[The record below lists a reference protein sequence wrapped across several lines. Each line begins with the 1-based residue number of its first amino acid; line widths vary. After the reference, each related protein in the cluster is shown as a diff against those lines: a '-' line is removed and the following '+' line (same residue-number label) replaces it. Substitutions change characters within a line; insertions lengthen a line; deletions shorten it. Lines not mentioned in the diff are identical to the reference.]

1 MGKRVRLT
9 NDSLNCYGT
18 RVLTAGMDIRQY
30 ERNPVLLYMHERGT
44 VIGYVQDL
52 KIESGELTG
61 ELVFDEASELSQRC
75 KKQWNFGS
83 LKMVSIGIDIIETSE
98 DKELL
103 VQGQTAET
111 ITKSK
116 LIEVSVVDIGAN
128 DDAIVLHRNGEK
140 LLTLG
145 KTAADVLP
153 LLHSN
158 NNNNN
163 PKKSKTMDL
172 EKIALT
178 LGLPKDADEASVDA
192 AIAQLQAKGKEADN
206 LKSINE
212 QLTASRIE
220 EIVDH
225 AVNEKKIT
233 AAQKAHFVGLGKKVG
248 IDDLKKTLEAMSP
261 VVKPSDVIRD
271 GNGSCTEYTKLSD
284 VPAEKL
290 AELKEKNPT
299 LYRKLYKAEYGVDF

>member
-261 VVKPSDVIRD
+261 VVKPSDVIRG
-271 GNGSCTEYTKLSD
+271 GNGSCAEYTKLSD

-290 AELKEKNPT
+290 AELKEKDPT

>member
-98 DKELL
+98 DKDLL
-103 VQGQTAET
+103 VKGQTAET

-163 PKKSKTMDL
+163 PKNSKTMDL

-206 LKSINE
+206 LKIINE

-261 VVKPSDVIRD
+261 VVKPSDVIRG

-290 AELKEKNPT
+290 AELKEKDPT